1 MFVLALDAGVDP
13 AIQRRFDVTLQAA
26 ELLWIVLI
34 YPFKHLQDASIR
46 AVSGKTHQGKKALG
60 AL

>member
-13 AIQRRFDVTLQAA
+13 AFKRRFDVTLQAA
-26 ELLWIVLI
+26 ELLWIVFI
-34 YPFKHLQDASIR
+34 YPFKDPEHPSIG
-46 AVSGKTHQGKKALG
+46 AVSGKTHQSKKALG